1 MWNFKIEEID
11 EIAIDFDPSKFMK
24 NFSDYKKI
32 CNGNDLYYKI
42 KDEENPFKQ
51 YGVKNIFHVNHHYSH
66 ALSTWMLEDNTNK
79 PKTRIVIDGIGDGR
93 TFTVFKN
100 NKIIRVGKV
109 ENGSIGLKM
118 EWAGEWLNIKSQYT
132 TDHSGKVMGIQS
144 YGNIDD
150 GFLNNLC
157 RFGIDEVNEIFD
169 INTWRQYKNDSL
181 LPLLM
186 PLDWIKTVHERIG
199 DIIVEF
205 FKEYVDKDDIVS
217 YSGGVAQN
225 VVWNTKLIK
234 NFNNIIIPPHAGDE
248 GLSLGG
254 IEFLRIKNNLS
265 SFTINNFPYSQNDY
279 APDALP
285 SEETIKTAAKLL
297 SEGKIIGWYQGNGE
311 VGPRA
316 LGNRSI
322 LMDPRIHNGKE
333 IINGVKNREN
343 YRPFGA
349 SILAEHIK
357 NYFDLNIKDDFML
370 FTNNFITKEFPAITH
385 VDGTCRVQAVEKNN
399 KIFRKLLDE
408 FYNITGCP
416 IILNTSLNINGKP
429 IAGYP
434 ENAINLFETTSID
447 YMFIGNKIYSKD

>member
-1 MWNFKIEEID
+1 M
-11 EIAIDFDPSKFMK
+11 
-24 NFSDYKKI
+24 
-32 CNGNDLYYKI
+32 
-42 KDEENPFKQ
+42 
-51 YGVKNIFHVNHHYSH
+51 IF
-66 ALSTWMLEDNTNK
+66 L
-79 PKTRIVIDGIGDGR
+79 
-93 TFTVFKN
+93 
-100 NKIIRVGKV
+100 
-109 ENGSIGLKM
+109 
-118 EWAGEWLNIKSQYT
+118 
-132 TDHSGKVMGIQS
+132 
-144 YGNIDD
+144 
-150 GFLNNLC
+150 FLNQS
-157 RFGIDEVNEIFD
+157 F
-169 INTWRQYKNDSL
+169 
-181 LPLLM
+181 
-186 PLDWIKTVHERIG
+186 
-199 DIIVEF
+199 
-205 FKEYVDKDDIVS
+205 
-217 YSGGVAQN
+217 AQ
-225 VVWNTKLIK
+225 
-234 NFNNIIIPPHAGDE
+234 
-248 GLSLGG
+248 
-254 IEFLRIKNNLS
+254 
-265 SFTINNFPYSQNDY
+265 
-279 APDALP
+279 
-285 SEETIKTAAKLL
+285 ETIKTAAKLL

-322 LMDPRIHNGKE
+322 LMDPRIRNGKE

-357 NYFDLNIKDDFML
+357 DYFDLNIKDDFML